1 MKLVRWQFQGLV
13 MPMIQ
18 DENGELYCTS
28 KAICEALGVCEETLR
43 YVYNTHK
50 EEFSSLSVGNS
61 NAKEF
66 FLEHKTELGIKR
78 VRSDIRLWTED
89 DMLGFGF
96 FLKSDEAR
104 EYRRQLRQFIKT
116 NAMVNTVSREEH
128 EQLKGRLEYIEEL
141 LKGSMPAVHS
151 TASMAG
157 RLLRTQRDNKHLR
170 LVM

>member
-1 MKLVRWQFQGLV
+1 MKLVKWQFQGLV

-18 DENGELYCTS
+18 DESGELYCTS

-43 YVYNTHK
+43 TVYNRHR
-50 EEFSSLSVGNS
+50 EEFSSLSVSNC
-61 NAKEF
+61 NAKDFLKENSEEF
-66 FLEHKTELGIKR
+66 GVKR
-78 VRSDIRLWTED
+78 VRADMRLWTED

-104 EYRRQLRQFIKT
+104 EYRRQLRQFIKA

-128 EQLKGRLEYIEEL
+128 EQLKGRLEYIENL
-141 LKGSMPAVHS
+141 LRDSMPAVHS

-157 RLLRTQRDNKHLR
+157 RMLRTQRDNKHLR